1 MQSDRNRNGNRIK
14 AEGHPFD
21 GIVLFLFLVFLSPAT
36 VQVLYGWE
44 SQIVYRGANDS
55 LVYVADAEG
64 NRIPDFS
71 YAGYM
76 GGGVDIPEVEAKKTI
91 SPVEGDNTGHIE
103 TALFEIG
110 LLPMDERGIRGALL
124 LEAGVYEIHGTVNVG
139 IDGVVMRGIGDGE
152 DPENNTIL
160 KAVGNTPHQR
170 SVVVAGGGGTSRWRD
185 SVAGSETDIISDT
198 VQVGSR
204 TFEVE
209 DASSYRVG
217 DHIIIYHP
225 CTEGWLAAVDSGGTF
240 WEWPGA
246 EPGTDLPWQPGSQP
260 IVFNRYITAIQD
272 NRITIDA
279 PVFNHLIRTLSQSY
293 IYKYA
298 RNGLRTQIGIENLRI
313 DIETAHSA
321 DEYHAWNAL
330 DLFQIEDAWVRNCTM
345 LHFGLSGVRTNT
357 ATRIT
362 VENCRALDP
371 VSRVTGGRR
380 YNFQVYTASQQI
392 LFKNCHAG
400 NGRHH
405 YVSNGT
411 SWTSGCVFLHCTSSG
426 AYAASEGHRRWS
438 MGLLWDNLTE
448 LDGPR
453 PGYNPRLLG
462 LYNRGYYGTSHG
474 WGSAHCIAWNTDVAD
489 GELHVQKPP
498 TAQNYA
504 IGCSGDLIT
513 GQKPPCSFPAADGYI
528 EGSNQQGLTPASL
541 YEAQLQQRLQSQTRV
556 TRLAEEKKQPLDY
569 VLHQNYPNP
578 FNPVTTISYDLF
590 HEDEVLLQI
599 FNMKGERVR
608 LLVRARQI
616 RGNHVV
622 TWDGCDHKGYKVVSG
637 VYIAVLQVGKMRQ
650 SIKMTLLR

>member
-1 MQSDRNRNGNRIK
+1 MKQNNRIINRIQTK
-14 AEGHPFD
+14 SWLVD
-21 GIVLFLFLVFLSPAT
+21 CRWLVLFLFLWMPVILE
-36 VQVLYGWE
+36 VLYGWE
-44 SQIVYRGANDS
+44 SQIVYRGTNDS
-55 LVYVADAEG
+55 LVYVADKEG
-64 NRIPDFS
+64 NRIADFS

-76 GGGVDIPEVEAKKTI
+76 GGGVEIPEVEVKKTI
-91 SPVEGDNTGHIE
+91 SPVDGDNTGHIE

-110 LLPMDERGIRGALL
+110 LMPMDERGIRGALL
-124 LEAGVYEIHGTVNVG
+124 LAAGVYEIHGTVTVG
-139 IDGVVMRGIGDGE
+139 IDGVVLRGIGDGE
-152 DPENNTIL
+152 NPENNTIL

-170 SVVVAGGGGTSRWRD
+170 SVVVAGGGGSSRWRD

-209 DASSYRVG
+209 DASSYQVG
-217 DHIIIYHP
+217 DNIIIYHP

-240 WEWPGA
+240 WDWPGA

-260 IVFNRYITAIQD
+260 VVFNRYITAIQD

-313 DIETAHSA
+313 DIETAHLA

-392 LFKNCHAG
+392 LFRNCHAS

-528 EGSNQQGLTPASL
+528 EGSNRQGLMPVSL
-541 YEAQLQQRLQSQTRV
+541 YEAQVQQRLQSQTLIIAAK
-556 TRLAEEKKQPLDY
+556 TLTQPLNY
-569 VLHQNYPNP
+569 VLHRNYPNP

-590 HEDEVLLQI
+590 HDDEVLLQI

-608 LLVRARQI
+608 LLTHGRRH
-616 RGNHVV
+616 RGRHVV
-622 TWDGCDHKGYKVVSG
+622 TWDGCDRNGHKVASG
-637 VYIAVLQVGKMRQ
+637 VYLAMLQVGEAQ
-650 SIKMTLLR
+650 ESIKMTLLR